1 VLIQRSFRDLFIT
14 GDSQGADIDAVLS
27 PSADAGLREIPLVA
41 QAGGETV
48 RVICTF
54 IRVGNQT
61 AVRIL
66 DRTDALRHD
75 DSLRHTKTLFQ
86 NLLHRLMPRYM
97 VTRMQNRNQGRLW
110 EVVPHATFTFLA
122 IADFAG
128 WCRAHKATEIM
139 AMLDEV
145 VSAYD
150 RLISE
155 YPALTKIKVCNGAY
169 MAAGGLGNEEAG
181 RDSPEV
187 QMVEFCIKC
196 VEWTRGHNG
205 ETKDPIQLKI
215 GVHCGGP
222 IIAGVLGKDKP
233 FFDVYGD
240 SVNMAARLEQFAPEL
255 DVVHLSEELMQALPP
270 DKFEL
275 EQLLDVTLKGKAGKF
290 TTYLLRV

>member
-1 VLIQRSFRDLFIT
+1 
-14 GDSQGADIDAVLS
+14 
-27 PSADAGLREIPLVA
+27 
-41 QAGGETV
+41 
-48 RVICTF
+48 
-54 IRVGNQT
+54 
-61 AVRIL
+61 
-66 DRTDALRHD
+66 
-75 DSLRHTKTLFQ
+75 
-86 NLLHRLMPRYM
+86 
-97 VTRMQNRNQGRLW
+97 MQNRNQGRLY
-110 EVVPHATFTFLA
+110 EVVPRATFSFLA

-155 YPALTKIKVCNGAY
+155 FPALTKIKVCNGAY
-169 MAAGGLGNEEAG
+169 MAAGGLGTEEEVG
-181 RDSPEV
+181 KDSPEV
-187 QMVEFCIKC
+187 QMLEFCIKC
-196 VEWTRGHNG
+196 VEWTREHNH
-205 ETKDPIQLKI
+205 EMRDPIQLKI
-215 GVHCGGP
+215 GIHCGGP

-270 DKFEL
+270 GRFTL
-275 EQLLDVTLKGKAGKF
+275 EQRPDVTLKGKAGKF